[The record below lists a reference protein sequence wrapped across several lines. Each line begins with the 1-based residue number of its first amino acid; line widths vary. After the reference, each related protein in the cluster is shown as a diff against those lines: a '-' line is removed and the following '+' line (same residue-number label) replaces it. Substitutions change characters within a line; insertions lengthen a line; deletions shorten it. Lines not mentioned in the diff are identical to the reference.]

1 MNGAQIALIVLAVA
15 AIVMV
20 VLYFVGKKLQKK
32 QADQREQMMA
42 AAQPATIMI
51 IDKKMMKMRDANLPK
66 VVMEQTP
73 KRMQGAK
80 LPIVKAKIGPQIMNL
95 ICDDSIFA
103 DLPVKGEVKV
113 MISGIYITSFKN
125 IRGKKVAN
133 DKNVKQG
140 LASKL
145 RAKQRDLEKQI
156 EKEDKG
162 SKKKK

>member
-32 QADQREQMMA
+32 QADQREQMLA

-125 IRGKKVAN
+125 IRGKKVVN
-133 DKNVKQG
+133 DKNVQQG